1 MNGDPGSYGRQHL
14 VLAIVAS
21 IVAVL
26 AVANVVLFE
35 VTRTLQVEVNTRAA
49 YLQQTAQVE
58 PLFRELVQ
66 ALAALATRNNDEA
79 LRGVLAEQGITF
91 TVPGGAG
98 GAAPPAPG
106 PPAAPAPAAPAPGT
120 KRP

>member
-1 MNGDPGSYGRQHL
+1 MDGNSGSYGRQHF

-21 IVAVL
+21 IVAIL
-26 AVANVVLFE
+26 AVVNVVLFE
-35 VTRTLQVEVNTRAA
+35 ATRTLQLEVNARTA

-58 PLFRELVQ
+58 PLLRELVQ

-91 TVPGGAG
+91 TAPGSPA
-98 GAAPPAPG
+98 GAAAPA
-106 PPAAPAPAAPAPGT
+106 PAAPAPAAPAPGA

>member
-1 MNGDPGSYGRQHL
+1 MNGDPGSYGRQHI

-21 IVAVL
+21 IVAIL

-35 VTRTLQVEVNTRAA
+35 ATRSLQLEVNGRTA

-58 PLFRELVQ
+58 PFFRELVQ
-66 ALAALATRNNDEA
+66 ALATLATRNNDEA

-91 TVPGGAG
+91 TVPGAAG
-98 GAAPPAPG
+98 GG
-106 PPAAPAPAAPAPGT
+106 AAPAPGVPAAPAT
-120 KRP
+120 PAPGTRRP

>member
-1 MNGDPGSYGRQHL
+1 MNGDSGSFGRQHF
-14 VLAIVAS
+14 VLAIVVS
-21 IVAVL
+21 IVAIL

-35 VTRTLQVEVNTRAA
+35 ATRALQLEVNARTA

-79 LRGVLAEQGITF
+79 LRRVLAEQGITF
-91 TVPGGAG
+91 TVPGAPG
-98 GAAPPAPG
+98 GAAGPAPG
-106 PPAAPAPAAPAPGT
+106 APAAPGA